1 LGIEGDLGD
10 DGHHS
15 EFLMV
20 TIDEGR
26 GGSFAGTECGL

>member
-1 LGIEGDLGD
+1 LGIEGDVGD
-10 DGHHS
+10 DGHHWHS

-26 GGSFAGTECGL
+26 GGSFAGT